1 MKLLTNELLP
11 VYETDSGERVIAARE
26 LHEFLEVN
34 SKFAD
39 WIKNRI
45 TKYGFEEG
53 TDFTTVSNFLENG
66 GRSIEYVLKMDVAK
80 ELCMVESNEK
90 GSEARKYFI
99 AIEKR
104 FKSQD
109 FDVGMLTPEM
119 QMFKHMFDAVAKTQI
134 EASETSRKL
143 VLVEN
148 NISIIKETII
158 QREDNWRDS
167 LNKMFNTAVRNSNGQ
182 DFQSMRNESYA
193 ILEERA
199 HCDLSRRQRNM
210 RDRLQEGGATKT
222 KVNAVTK
229 MDVIEDD
236 PKLKEIYTSIVK
248 ELSVK
253 NIKMN
258 A

>member
-1 MKLLTNELLP
+1 MKVISNELVP
-11 VYETDSGERVIAARE
+11 VYETDTGERVVIARE

-53 TDFTTVSNFLENG
+53 IDYSSVSNFLESG
-66 GRSIEYVLKMDVAK
+66 GRSIEYILKMDVAK
-80 ELCMVESNEK
+80 ELAMVESNDK

-99 AIEKR
+99 EVEKR
-104 FKSQD
+104 FKSQII
-109 FDVGMLTPEM
+109 DVDRLTPEM
-119 QMFKHMFDAVAKTQI
+119 QMFKHMFDAVAKNQI
-134 EASETSRKL
+134 EQAETNRKL

-148 NISIIKETII
+148 NISLIKETII
-158 QREDNWRDS
+158 QREDNWREAIK
-167 LNKMFNTAVRNSNGQ
+167 KMFNTAVRNSNGQ
-182 DFQSMRNESYA
+182 DYQAMRNESYT

-199 HCDLSRRQRNM
+199 HCDLARRQRNM

-222 KVNAVTK
+222 KVNAVSK
-229 MDVIEDD
+229 IDVIEED
-236 PKLKEIYTSIVK
+236 PKLKEIYSSIVK
-248 ELSVK
+248 ELSVR
-253 NIKMN
+253 NMKMN